1 VNVWEIVE
9 SEEANAIPSKS
20 LSSSHPFILQVW
32 NVMANKKLVLE
43 SVLDSDM
50 YDGREDGTS
59 KLIEMLFKDEAAV
72 GSADGK

>member
-1 VNVWEIVE
+1 VNVWGIVE

-20 LSSSHPFILQVW
+20 LSSSHPFVFQVW